1 MTHSLKVSSRSVP
14 HSVAGALA
22 GILRERDGCDMQ
34 VIGAGAL
41 NQAVKAIAIAR
52 TYLVDDEIDIVC
64 IPEFSEVQID
74 GQTRTAIRLTV
85 ERRVESRVDL
95 DLSIAAH
102 HPDSASSTAEAAAS
116 TYDGDLSVQHHA
128 TPSLINSPTVR
139 QIGGDDI

>member
-22 GILRERDGCDMQ
+22 GILRERSSCDMQ

-41 NQAVKAIAIAR
+41 NQGVKAIAIAR

-64 IPEFSEVQID
+64 IPEFNEVVID

-85 ERRVESRVDL
+85 ERRPPTGVEL
-95 DLSIAAH
+95 DISISAG
-102 HPDSASSTAEAAAS
+102 HPDSVSSTTEAAAS
-116 TYDGDLSVQHHA
+116 TYEAPLAGTASDV
-128 TPSLINSPTVR
+128 TSLFRAPAASR
-139 QIGGDDI
+139 DDA